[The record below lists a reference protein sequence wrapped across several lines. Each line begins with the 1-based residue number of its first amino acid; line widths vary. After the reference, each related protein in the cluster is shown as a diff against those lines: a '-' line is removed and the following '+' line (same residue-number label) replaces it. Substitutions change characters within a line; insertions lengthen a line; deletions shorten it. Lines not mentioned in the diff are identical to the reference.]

1 MFLNTLKCVSLSLL
15 FLSSNLSFGTTNL
28 IVYKDPNCGCCGKW
42 VSYLNQQGLQATAE
56 NTNKI
61 AQIKALYGIPGSS
74 RSCHTAVTSNNKY
87 VFEGHVPATSI
98 QKMLQAPP
106 KGALGLAVAG
116 MPIGS
121 PGMEI
126 GDQIETYDV
135 LLIMSDGSTQ
145 VFETINRL

>member
-1 MFLNTLKCVSLSLL
+1 M
-15 FLSSNLSFGTTNL
+15 
-28 IVYKDPNCGCCGKW
+28 
-42 VSYLNQQGLQATAE
+42 AH
-56 NTNKI
+56 
-61 AQIKALYGIPGSS
+61 IKALYGVPDKS

-87 VFEGHVPATSI
+87 VFEGHVPVTSI

-106 KGALGLAVAG
+106 KGAIGLAVAG